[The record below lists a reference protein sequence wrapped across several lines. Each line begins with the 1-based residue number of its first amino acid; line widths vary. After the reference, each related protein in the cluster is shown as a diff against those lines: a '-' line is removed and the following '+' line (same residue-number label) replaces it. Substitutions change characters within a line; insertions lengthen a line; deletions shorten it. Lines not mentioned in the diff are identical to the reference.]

1 MGRTLPILLC
11 ILSAGCGQGSSSATN
26 SPSLPSQQERFY
38 ELGRTAKD
46 AFNDGKFDVAKQS
59 ADELLSMAPSYPR
72 DWNYGNAIQD
82 GNLVLGR
89 LALKDGRI
97 DEAKERLLAAGNSP
111 GSPQMDSFG
120 PNMSLAKDLL
130 DKGERDVVLQYF
142 DLCRK
147 FWELGQSKLDEWT
160 ADVKSGTTPNFGANL
175 LY

>member
-1 MGRTLPILLC
+1 MSRALPILLC
-11 ILSAGCGQGSSSATN
+11 ILSAGCGRSASSAPNN
-26 SPSLPSQQERFY
+26 SNLPQQQERFY
-38 ELGRTAKD
+38 ELGHIAKD
-46 AFNDGKFDVAKQS
+46 AFNAGKFEVAKQS

-89 LALKDGRI
+89 LALKAGRL
-97 DEAKERLLAAGNSP
+97 DEAKQRLLAAGNSP

-120 PNMSLAKDLL
+120 PNMSLANDLL
-130 DKGERDVVLQYF
+130 DKGERDVVLEYF

-147 FWELGQSKLDEWT
+147 FWALGQPKLDEWT
-160 ADVKSGTTPNFGANL
+160 ADVKSGTRPNFGANL